1 MLYIYL
7 DYKKDIG
14 IAGLEFV
21 CEAVEAGAVPGEAE
35 HLLPGLQSGPG
46 RQGLGHLNSLEGG
59 ENSDNMPSIKTM

>member
-21 CEAVEAGAVPGEAE
+21 CEAVEAGAVPSEAV
-35 HLLPGLQSGPG
+35 HLLPGLQSGPW
-46 RQGLGHLNSLEGG
+46 RQRLGDLTSLEGG
-59 ENSDNMPSIKTM
+59 ENSDNMPSIKTI